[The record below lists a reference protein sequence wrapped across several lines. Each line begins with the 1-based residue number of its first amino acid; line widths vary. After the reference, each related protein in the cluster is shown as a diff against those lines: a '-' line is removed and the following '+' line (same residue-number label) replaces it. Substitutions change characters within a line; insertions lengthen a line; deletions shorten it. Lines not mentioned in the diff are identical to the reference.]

1 MARINEQRQTPP
13 GKIQRMLNLQ
23 LKITDQLEAIGQA
36 FGIEPVL
43 QALKQQRPERVI
55 TAARVAAGKN
65 NNRRFQQFRKHC

>member
-23 LKITDQLEAIGQA
+23 LKITDQLETIGQA